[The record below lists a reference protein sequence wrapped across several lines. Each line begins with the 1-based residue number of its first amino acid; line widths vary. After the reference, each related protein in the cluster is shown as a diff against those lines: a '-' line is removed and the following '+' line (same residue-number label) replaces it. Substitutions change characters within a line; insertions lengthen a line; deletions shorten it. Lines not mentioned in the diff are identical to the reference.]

1 VFKIKYNL
9 DGNINKYK
17 AHLVEKGFSQIASLN
32 FGETF
37 SLIVKI
43 NSIKILLALVAH
55 FDFEFHQFD
64 IKTTFLHGIVH
75 EDIYMKLPKGLDIPK
90 SNLQQVYKL

>member
-1 VFKIKYNL
+1 LQSL
-9 DGNINKYK
+9 D
-17 AHLVEKGFSQIASLN
+17 
-32 FGETF
+32 FGKTF

-43 NSIKILLALVAH
+43 NSIKILLALDAH
-55 FDFEFHQFD
+55 FDFEVHQFD

-90 SNLQQVYKL
+90 SNLQQVYKLQMPIYGLC